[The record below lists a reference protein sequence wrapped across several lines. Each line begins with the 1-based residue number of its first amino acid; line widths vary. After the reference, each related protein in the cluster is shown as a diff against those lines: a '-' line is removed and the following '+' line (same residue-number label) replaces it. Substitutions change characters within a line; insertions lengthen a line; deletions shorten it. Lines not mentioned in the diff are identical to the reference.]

1 MTPGSDSTFKHMSQS
16 GIDLAHAIF
25 DKYYSSIH
33 PAREI
38 LLTHSQLVRDK
49 SLEIAIKHPEL
60 NADKQFLS
68 EAALLHDIGIFMTEA
83 PAIGCHGEHPYI
95 CHGYLGRELLE
106 KEGLFKHGLVSERH
120 TGTGLTV
127 EEIKAQ
133 NLPLPHR
140 DMIPRSIEE
149 QIICFAD
156 TFFSKGRD
164 LKEEK
169 KPKKIMKSL
178 RKYGEEK
185 VKIFS
190 LWCEMFL

>member
-1 MTPGSDSTFKHMSQS
+1 MLQS
-16 GIDLAHAIF
+16 GINLAHTIF
-25 DKYYSSIH
+25 DKYYSNIH

-60 NADKQFLS
+60 KADKQFIA
-68 EAALLHDIGIFMTEA
+68 EAALLHDIGIFLTDA
-83 PAIGCHGEHPYI
+83 PSIGCHGNHPYI

-106 KEGLFKHGLVSERH
+106 KEGLKKHGLVCERH

-140 DMIPRSIEE
+140 DMVPRSIEE

-156 TFFSKGRD
+156 SFFSKGHD

-169 KPKKIMKSL
+169 KTDNIMKSL
-178 RKYGEEK
+178 KKFGNEK

>member
-1 MTPGSDSTFKHMSQS
+1 MSQP

-25 DKYYSSIH
+25 DKYYSSLH
-33 PAREI
+33 PSREI
-38 LLTHSQLVRDK
+38 LLIHSQLVRDK

-60 NADKQFLS
+60 KADKQFLS
-68 EAALLHDIGIFMTEA
+68 EAALLHDIGIFMTNA
-83 PAIGCHGEHPYI
+83 PAIGCDGKYPYI

-106 KEGLFKHGLVSERH
+106 KEGLYEHGLVSERH

-133 NLPLPHR
+133 KLPLPHR
-140 DMIPRSIEE
+140 DMIPTSIEE

-164 LKEEK
+164 VKAEK
-169 KPKKIMKSL
+169 KPEEIMKSL
-178 RKYGEEK
+178 KKFGEEK
-185 VKIFS
+185 AKIFA